1 MSDPILEL
9 LQVLRHPVTTEAAA
23 VQLLTQLIRRTAE
36 LVRAEVPP
44 APDPEPPPS
53 ELSQLEELPD
63 WRHGT
68 LLSWVLQAPA
78 PPGCPQA
85 WEASALL
92 VLREAQLLGRLAMA
106 VEQAITL
113 GDLGTAH
120 RVCALMSNQWRQ
132 IRGAQLLE
140 QSFAS
145 QVSGLVEED
154 EDQS

>member
-1 MSDPILEL
+1 LTADDPIREL
-9 LQVLRHPVTTEAAA
+9 LLVLRHPVTTEAAA
-23 VQLLTQLIRRTAE
+23 IEIIKALVKRTAE
-36 LVRAEVPP
+36 LVSMPP
-44 APDPEPPPS
+44 APEPPPS

-68 LLSWVLQAPA
+68 LLAWALEAPA

-85 WEASALL
+85 WEASGLL
-92 VLREAQLLGRLAMA
+92 VLREAQLLGRLALA
-106 VEQAITL
+106 IEQALTL

-120 RVCALMSNQWRQ
+120 RVAELLSRQWKQ

-145 QVSGLVEED
+145 QMSGLVEED